1 MRDLEVLNYYFVSME
16 EACSQLERAVGMNNV
31 EDANKLKKFIVDIS
45 NKISEE
51 LG

>member
-1 MRDLEVLNYYFVSME
+1 MRDLEVLQYYFNSME
-16 EACSQLERAVGMNNV
+16 EACTKLEAAVGINKV

-45 NKISEE
+45 DKISEE